1 MLWVWTDDLVVRL
14 AISVLTRNAGQAHH
28 LVEWEIVII
37 KDGCNRWTF
46 ASETNLLVLLIVL
59 ERTEDSLRLAKFL
72 PVLSQAESVCSF
84 AGDTEDEDGA
94 ICALYLHNMVVD
106 ALRESN
112 RIGSTIKH
120 YEILSMQETLNI
132 PALVFNITEYHFA
145 NIRSFG

>member
-14 AISVLTRNAGQAHH
+14 AIFVLARNASQAHH

-46 ASETNLLVLLIVL
+46 AAETNLLVLLIVL
-59 ERTEDSLRLAKFL
+59 EWTEVSLSLAEFL
-72 PVLSQAESVCSF
+72 PVLSQAESVCSS

-94 ICALYLHNMVVD
+94 IYALYLHNMVVD
-106 ALRESN
+106 TLRESN

-120 YEILSMQETLNI
+120 YEVFSMQETLNV
-132 PALVFNITEYHFA
+132 PAFVFNITEYHFA

>member
-14 AISVLTRNAGQAHH
+14 AIFVLARNTGQAHH

-37 KDGCNRWTF
+37 KDGSNRWML
-46 ASETNLLVLLIVL
+46 AAETNLLVLLIVL
-59 ERTEDSLRLAKFL
+59 ELTEVSLSLAKFL

-120 YEILSMQETLNI
+120 YEILSMQEALNV

>member
-1 MLWVWTDDLVVRL
+1 MLWVWTYDLVVCL
-14 AISVLTRNAGQAHH
+14 AIFVLARNAGQAHH

-37 KDGCNRWTF
+37 KYGCNRWSF
-46 ASETNLLVLLIVL
+46 AAETNLLVLLIVL

-72 PVLSQAESVCSF
+72 PVLSQAESVCSS
-84 AGDTEDEDGA
+84 AGDMEDEDGA

-120 YEILSMQETLNI
+120 YEIISVQETLNV

>member
-46 ASETNLLVLLIVL
+46 AAETNLLVLLIIL
-59 ERTEDSLRLAKFL
+59 ERTEVSLSLAEFL
-72 PVLSQAESVCSF
+72 PVLSQAESVCSS
-84 AGDTEDEDGA
+84 AGDTEDEDGT

-106 ALRESN
+106 APRESD
-112 RIGSTIKH
+112 RVGSTIKH
-120 YEILSMQETLNI
+120 YEVFSMQETLNV
-132 PALVFNITEYHFA
+132 PALVFNLNSATL
-145 NIRSFG
+145 

>member
-1 MLWVWTDDLVVRL
+1 LLWVWTYDLVVCL
-14 AISVLTRNAGQAHH
+14 AIFVLARNAGQAHH

-37 KDGCNRWTF
+37 KYGCNRWSF
-46 ASETNLLVLLIVL
+46 AAETNLLVLLIVL

-72 PVLSQAESVCSF
+72 PVLSQAESVCSS
-84 AGDTEDEDGA
+84 AGDMEDEDGA

-120 YEILSMQETLNI
+120 YEIISVQETLNV

>member
-1 MLWVWTDDLVVRL
+1 MLWVWTYDLVVCL
-14 AISVLTRNAGQAHH
+14 AIFVLARNAGQAHH

-37 KDGCNRWTF
+37 KYGCNRWSF
-46 ASETNLLVLLIVL
+46 AAETNLLVFLIVL

-72 PVLSQAESVCSF
+72 PVLSQAESVCSS
-84 AGDTEDEDGA
+84 AGDMEDEDGA

-120 YEILSMQETLNI
+120 YEIISVQETLNV

>member
-59 ERTEDSLRLAKFL
+59 ERTEDSLSLAEFFA
-72 PVLSQAESVCSF
+72 VLSQAESVCSS

-112 RIGSTIKH
+112 RIGSTIKYH
-120 YEILSMQETLNI
+120 EVFSVQETLNV

>member
-14 AISVLTRNAGQAHH
+14 AIFVLARNAGQAHH
-28 LVEWEIVII
+28 LVEREIVII
-37 KDGCNRWTF
+37 KDGCNRWSL
-46 ASETNLLVLLIVL
+46 AAETNLLVLLVVL

-72 PVLSQAESVCSF
+72 PVLSQAESVCCS

-120 YEILSMQETLNI
+120 YEILSMQEALNV